1 MTPMIMIAPTTSGI
15 AYRALS
21 TGAHATPDHTSP
33 DASLLQRLR
42 LGKEDAFEELVRTNG
57 GRLLAVARR
66 LLRNDEDARD
76 AVQQAFLSAFRA
88 LPMFH
93 GQSLLSTWLHRIVV
107 NAALMKLRS
116 RARCAEESIER
127 WLPQF
132 LDDGRHA
139 SPLPD
144 SPESVDVLLARREV
158 RLQVR
163 EAIDQL
169 PETYR
174 TIVLLRDI
182 EQLDTA
188 EVAAALGLTVNA
200 VKLRLH
206 RARQALA
213 RLLEPVLRPDHS
225 RTRSVRP
232 SSRS

>member
-1 MTPMIMIAPTTSGI
+1 MTPMIMNARTTSGV
-15 AYRALS
+15 AHRALFVATS
-21 TGAHATPDHTSP
+21 TTPDHARP
-33 DASLLQRLR
+33 DVSLLARLR
-42 LGKEDAFEELVRTNG
+42 LGDEDAFEELVRTNG

-66 LLRNDEDARD
+66 LLRDEEDARD

-88 LPMFH
+88 LPTFH
-93 GQSLLSTWLHRIVV
+93 GQSLLSTWLHRILV

-116 RARCAEESIER
+116 RARHYEESIER

-144 SPESVDVLLARREV
+144 SLESIDVLLVRRDL
-158 RLQVR
+158 RQQVR

-188 EVAAALGLTVNA
+188 EVAAGLGLTVNA

-213 RLLEPVLRPDHS
+213 RLLQPVLRPDPAPM
-225 RTRSVRP
+225 RSARP
-232 SSRS
+232 SSR

>member
-1 MTPMIMIAPTTSGI
+1 MTPMIMNAPTTSGV
-15 AYRALS
+15 AHRAVSVAAGTTLDQPS
-21 TGAHATPDHTSP
+21 S
-33 DASLLQRLR
+33 DASLLERLR
-42 LGKEDAFEELVRTNG
+42 LGDEDAFEELVRTNG

-66 LLRNDEDARD
+66 LLRDDEDARD

-88 LPMFH
+88 LPTFH

-116 RARCAEESIER
+116 RARRSEESIER

-132 LDDGRHA
+132 LDDGHHA
-139 SPLPD
+139 TPLPD
-144 SPESVDVLLARREV
+144 SLDCADVLLARREV

-163 EAIDQL
+163 EAIDRL

-174 TIVLLRDI
+174 TVLLLRDI
-182 EQLDTA
+182 EQMDTA
-188 EVAAALGLTVNA
+188 ETAAALGLTVNA

-225 RTRSVRP
+225 RTRSAHP
-232 SSRS
+232 CSAL

>member
-1 MTPMIMIAPTTSGI
+1 MTSVIMNARATSSV
-15 AYRALS
+15 AHRALA
-21 TGAHATPDHTSP
+21 TVTDRTPDHASP
-33 DASLLQRLR
+33 DARLLERLR
-42 LGKEDAFEELVRTNG
+42 LGDGDAFEELVRTNG

-66 LLRNDEDARD
+66 LLRDEEDARD

-93 GQSLLSTWLHRIVV
+93 GQSLLSTWLHRILV

-116 RARCAEESIER
+116 RARHTEESIEK

-139 SPLPD
+139 SPVPD
-144 SPESVDVLLARREV
+144 SRESVDVLLARREV

-163 EAIDQL
+163 EAIDRL
-169 PETYR
+169 PDTYR

-188 EVAAALGLTVNA
+188 EVAAALGVTVNA

-213 RLLEPVLRPDHS
+213 RLLQPVLRPDRS
-225 RTRSVRP
+225 RALSARLSVE
-232 SSRS
+232 S